1 MDKTAQMRR
10 DLARAISIV
19 EDRSPGAEALLKEA
33 ERVERT
39 ARVIGITGPP
49 GAGKSTLV
57 DRLAAHVALSGEQ
70 IAIIAIDP
78 SSSFSGGAVL
88 GDRIRM
94 DRIADHPGI
103 YLRSLSARGELG
115 GLNEAAND
123 IITLLNARGFSR
135 IIVETVGAGQSDT
148 EIMAVADAVVV
159 VLAPG
164 MGDHVQASKAGIMEI
179 ADVFAINKFDLPGAE
194 ATLAQIELAVHIS
207 HGLSDKAGAWTPRV
221 GPVSALS
228 GDGIEALSNSID
240 AYFEAVIRSGELKD
254 RRRNRIESQI
264 KRMLSARLLRDY
276 LSAHRDMLD
285 SGINQVCQ
293 GILSPS
299 RFVTLAME
307 QRTAATLDQGL
318 APPHRPRKR
327 P

>member
-1 MDKTAQMRR
+1 MDNPAHQRR
-10 DLARAISIV
+10 DLARAITIV
-19 EDRSPGAEALLKEA
+19 EDRSPGAEALLREA
-33 ERVERT
+33 GRVERT

-57 DRLAAHVALSGEQ
+57 DRLAAHLASSGEQ

-78 SSSFSGGAVL
+78 SSSFSGGAML

-94 DRIADHPGI
+94 DRIAEHPAI

-123 IITLLNARGFSR
+123 IITLLNAHGFSR

-179 ADVFAINKFDLPGAE
+179 ADIFAINKFDLPDAE
-194 ATLAQIELAVHIS
+194 ATLTQIELAVHIS
-207 HGLSDKAGAWTPRV
+207 HGLGKPSGAWIPRV
-221 GPVSALS
+221 EPVAALS
-228 GDGIEALSNSID
+228 GDGIEALTSAVD
-240 AYFEAVIRSGELKD
+240 AYFEAAQISGMLED
-254 RRRNRIESQI
+254 RRRDRIEAQV
-264 KRMLSARLLRDY
+264 KRMLSASLLREFVE
-276 LSAHRDMLD
+276 AHRDMLE
-285 SGINQVCQ
+285 SGINRICR
-293 GILSPS
+293 GALTPS
-299 RFVTLAME
+299 RLVTLALE
-307 QRTAATLDQGL
+307 ARGTADAAGL
-318 APPHRPRKR
+318 NRRPDSK
-327 P
+327 